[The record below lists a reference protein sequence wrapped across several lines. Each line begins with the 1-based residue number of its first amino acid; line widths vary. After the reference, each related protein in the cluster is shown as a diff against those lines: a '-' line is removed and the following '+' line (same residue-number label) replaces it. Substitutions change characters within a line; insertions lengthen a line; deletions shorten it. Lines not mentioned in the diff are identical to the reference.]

1 VYVVIALA
9 ALAILAG
16 VVVLAMG
23 KGGELSEPHPDYPP
37 PLLPTDRRL
46 VGMDAALLK
55 LPRGLWGY
63 QVDCA
68 DEALRMF
75 AHALS
80 ERDRRVADLEQQVA
94 ELRRTASVPDRTL
107 PEVSWLTPPG
117 APAETTGPP
126 AGFAHPDPHSPLAG
140 EHPPAE
146 QTAIDLRQPETPEP
160 PTISEIS
167 GPESPAEPAEHEE
180 PAEPEDHGEPEKP
193 AEHGEAEHAREA
205 EAAEA
210 ETAEAGAEET
220 PSWALP
226 QPPEPWWQSESV
238 TRIHSEDEGGKS

>member
-1 VYVVIALA
+1 
-9 ALAILAG
+9 
-16 VVVLAMG
+16 
-23 KGGELSEPHPDYPP
+23 
-37 PLLPTDRRL
+37 
-46 VGMDAALLK
+46 MDAALLK

-160 PTISEIS
+160 PAISEIS
-167 GPESPAEPAEHEE
+167 ASEGPAEPEKPEEHEEPEKPAEHEE
-180 PAEPEDHGEPEKP
+180 PEKPAEHEEPEKP

-205 EAAEA
+205 EA
-210 ETAEAGAEET
+210 AEAGAEET

>member
-1 VYVVIALA
+1 
-9 ALAILAG
+9 
-16 VVVLAMG
+16 MG

-55 LPRGLWGY
+55 PPRGGWGY

-94 ELRRTASVPDRTL
+94 ELRRTACVPDRTL

-140 EHPPAE
+140 EHLPAE
-146 QTAIDLRQPETPEP
+146 QTAIDLRQPETSEP
-160 PTISEIS
+160 PAISEIS
-167 GPESPAEPAEHEE
+167 GPESPAEPAEHEEPAEPAEHEE